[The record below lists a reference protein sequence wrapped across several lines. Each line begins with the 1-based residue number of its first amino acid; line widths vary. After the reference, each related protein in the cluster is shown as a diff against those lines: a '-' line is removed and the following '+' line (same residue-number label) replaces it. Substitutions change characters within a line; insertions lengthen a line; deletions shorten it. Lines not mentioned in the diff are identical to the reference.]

1 MVPRVIYM
9 VNDDLYT
16 RLTELGI
23 DQPRGK
29 MFADDT
35 GRLLPNGNP
44 IMSAPSQNKV
54 DLVPNPL
61 LQLKVRVR
69 EGVLLPT
76 GPRGLPIE

>member
-9 VNDDLYT
+9 VNEWLYE

-23 DQPRGK
+23 DQPKGK
-29 MFADDT
+29 MFADET

-61 LQLKVRVR
+61 LALKARVR
-69 EGVLLPT
+69 DGVLLPT